1 MGLVVSC
8 AASLATSCATACACC
23 VCSELCHCCCDG
35 ALACCSTDG
44 GGHATKRGSTTI
56 KYFILFTLSVVAAI
70 VLRYRNNGVVHL
82 YTVSWDACT
91 SNECIGYGQSGST
104 QRTERD

>member
-23 VCSELCHCCCDG
+23 VCSELCHCCC
-35 ALACCSTDG
+35 AVCSTDDG

-56 KYFILFTLSVVAAI
+56 KYFVLFTLSVVAAI
-70 VLRYRNNGVVHL
+70 VLRYRNNGVVNL

-91 SNECIGYGQSGST
+91 SNECVGYGNSASQHMA
-104 QRTERD
+104 ERV